1 MPRSLTRWVLWGI
14 LAGLL
19 AIPQPLLQ
27 AQRGGDLPISTA
39 YAGTHLHLVAANH
52 PWLNAL
58 LPLLPDF
65 QAASGID
72 VSLETYFE
80 SQLSE
85 LLPGLLASGEVD
97 AFMFRPAQEARLLWQ
112 AGLVSDLEGLATAD
126 SAWNLA
132 DWQPGAYDALLV
144 DGGHRTGIP
153 IVVERQVLYYRADL
167 LAEAGLPVPATL
179 DALRTTAAALHDP
192 ANGLYGI
199 VLRGEAS
206 AAVTQ
211 FSGFLYSF
219 GGDWLNADG
228 TSAIASPQA
237 IAAYRAYG
245 HLLRD
250 YGPPNAETMSWPQA
264 STLFKQGHAALYID
278 ADVLQATILD
288 PASSAVTGKVGF
300 APFPAGPAGSRPYR
314 TTTWALGI
322 SADTPNPAAVWE
334 FVRWATSPR
343 IVAQIQIES
352 GIVGARQSVMARP
365 DSLSGLPADLAAVLV
380 DPAAAT
386 VPVDRPLVLAV
397 GTARS
402 LVGAPIEAAIR
413 GEDVPAAAATASAA
427 FDALLQAEAAATL
440 PLHPNSP

>member
-1 MPRSLTRWVLWGI
+1 MPRSLARWVLWGV

-19 AIPQPLLQ
+19 AIPQPLLR
-27 AQRGGDLPISTA
+27 AQIGGDLPISTA
-39 YAGTHLHLVAANH
+39 YAGTHLHFVAANH

-65 QAASGID
+65 EAASGID
-72 VSLETYFE
+72 LSLETYFE

-97 AFMFRPAQEARLLWQ
+97 AFMFRPAQEARLLWR
-112 AGLVSDLEGLATAD
+112 AALVSDLDALATAD

-144 DGGHRTGIP
+144 DDHRTGVP
-153 IVVERQVLYYRADL
+153 LVVERQVLYYRADL
-167 LAEAGLPVPATL
+167 LAAAGLPVPATL

-192 ANGLYGI
+192 AHELYGI
-199 VLRGEAS
+199 VLRGEGS
-206 AAVTQ
+206 SSVTQ

-237 IAAYRAYG
+237 IAAYTEYG

-250 YGPPNAETMSWPQA
+250 YGPPNAESMSWPQA

-278 ADVLQATILD
+278 ADVLQATVLD
-288 PASSAVTGKVGF
+288 PASSAVVGRVGF

-322 SADTPNPAAVWE
+322 SADTPNAAAVWE
-334 FVRWATSPR
+334 FVRWATSPS
-343 IVAQIQIES
+343 IVAQLQIES

-365 DSLSGLPADLAAVLV
+365 DSLSGLPPDLAAVLA
-380 DPAAAT
+380 DPNAET

-402 LVGAPIEAAIR
+402 IVGAPIEAAIR
-413 GEDVPAAAATASAA
+413 GEDVATAAAAASAA
-427 FDALLQAEAAATL
+427 FDRLLQAEAAATL
-440 PLHPNSP
+440 PLNPNSP